1 MDIRTF
7 RAATLQEALEQVRE
21 TLGPDAAVLHT
32 RQVKRSRMG
41 LFSSSLVEVEASVE
55 MPVASRLVKRA
66 KSMPA
71 VQDLMPAESRTVP
84 TATHADDLLPAG
96 SKASAPPESEVAAQS
111 NAAMTVTIE
120 PKEPQAT
127 AQDTKQATERD
138 IDHLNSTPRPQSESA
153 NASGSRLPPAV
164 YETLSEMLE
173 AGVEPSV
180 AKELLQ
186 AASKLLEV
194 EQLGDGLLL
203 QGRICQLVS
212 KNLRVAEPIVLNPA
226 QQAVIAMVGT
236 TGVGKTTTL
245 AKLAT
250 NFQADRNCQV
260 GLITLDTLRPGAVDQ
275 LLQYAESLDAALE
288 VVSSANQF
296 LPALHRLKDCDVVL
310 IDTAGRSPN
319 DAEQIGVL
327 QDLLAAAQTTSVQLV
342 VSATSSV
349 GHVQAAIDKF
359 SPLNPTGLIITKLD
373 EAIGFGAWLSILQQ
387 CELPVSY
394 VTHGQHVPQ
403 DISPANRR
411 RLASLLLGHASQPV
425 S

>member
-55 MPVASRLVKRA
+55 MPVASRLVKRV
-66 KSMPA
+66 KSIPV
-71 VQDLMPAESRTVP
+71 VQDLMPNEAQAASN
-84 TATHADDLLPAG
+84 AAHANDLLPAG
-96 SKASAPPESEVAAQS
+96 STASPPPESDLAAPS
-111 NAAMTVTIE
+111 SAAMTATTE
-120 PKEPQAT
+120 SKEPQAT
-127 AQDTKQATERD
+127 ARATEQAIEQD
-138 IDHLNSTPRPQSESA
+138 IDHPSSTTRTQGESA
-153 NASGSRLPPAV
+153 NGSGSRLPPAV

-173 AGVEPSV
+173 AGVEPSA

-186 AASKLLEV
+186 AASKLLDF
-194 EQLGDGLLL
+194 EQLSDGLLL

-212 KNLRVAEPIVLNPA
+212 KNIRVAEPIVLNPT
-226 QQAVIAMVGT
+226 QQAVIAMIGT

-250 NFQADRNCQV
+250 NFQTDRNCQV

-327 QDLLAAAQTTSVQLV
+327 QELLAAAQTTAVQLV

-349 GHVQAAIDKF
+349 GHVQAAIEKF
-359 SPLNPTGLIITKLD
+359 LPLNPTGLIITKLD

-411 RLASLLLGHASQPV
+411 RLASLLLGYASQLV

>member
-55 MPVASRLVKRA
+55 MPVASRLVKRV
-66 KSMPA
+66 KSIPA
-71 VQDLMPAESRTVP
+71 VQDLMPNEAQAAP
-84 TATHADDLLPAG
+84 NAAHANDLVPAG
-96 SKASAPPESEVAAQS
+96 STAIVPPESDLAAPS
-111 NAAMTVTIE
+111 SAPITE
-120 PKEPQAT
+120 PKDPP
-127 AQDTKQATERD
+127 ATEQD
-138 IDHLNSTPRPQSESA
+138 VDLPNLTTRPQREA
-153 NASGSRLPPAV
+153 AAESGSRLPPAV

-173 AGVEPSV
+173 AGVEPSA

-186 AASKLLEV
+186 AASKLLEI
-194 EQLGDGLLL
+194 EQLSDGLLL

-212 KNLRVAEPIVLNPA
+212 KNIRVAEPIVLNPT

-296 LPALHRLKDCDVVL
+296 LPALQRLKDCDVVL

-349 GHVQAAIDKF
+349 GHVQAAIEKF

-394 VTHGQHVPQ
+394 VTHGQHVPR

-411 RLASLLLGHASQPV
+411 RLASLLLGYAGQPV